1 MNVGFDHDLLS
12 SLYLWFD
19 DRLNYFAEAYQP
31 SITHTFE
38 YVDTLDVPSNYH
50 AYYSPY
56 RQLVSASDKVAVNSF
71 VTIGGVNVVD
81 KNGIYI
87 DYNNGRVLVDTSIY
101 GTSKTLVIT
110 GDFAYKTVNTYITD
124 ETEENVILNSDFI
137 ISPANQTY
145 LQTRGGFS
153 SKIYTVPAVFLTLAN
168 SENKPFAFGG
178 LDNTV
183 TNVRVVVVADS
194 NYTLDGIL
202 SIIRDSARS
211 CFSLIDF
218 ENFPYGEFSHIKS
231 HPYKYEDLSNASSDK
246 CFIEEV
252 VASKLTDRSRE
263 RITSSKD
270 YKIGFLDLQV
280 SKPRNPRAIFKR

>member
-31 SITHTFE
+31 EINHTFE

-56 RQLVSASDKVAVNSF
+56 RQFVSASDKIAVKNF
-71 VTIGGVNVVD
+71 VNINGSTVLD
-81 KNGIYI
+81 RNGIYI
-87 DYNNGRVLVDTSIY
+87 DYNNGRVLVDTSVH
-101 GTSKTLVIT
+101 GASKTLNIT
-110 GDFAYKTVNTYITD
+110 GDFAYKTVNVYITD

-137 ISPANQTY
+137 ISPVNQTY
-145 LQTRGGFS
+145 LQTSGGFS

-183 TNVRVVVVADS
+183 SNIRAVVVADS

-202 SIIRDSARS
+202 SIIRDSARTK
-211 CFSLIDF
+211 FSLIDF
-218 ENFPYGEFSHIKS
+218 EDFPYGEFSHIKS
-231 HPYKYEDLSNASSDK
+231 HPYKYDTLSKSSSSR

-252 VASKLTDRSRE
+252 IASKLTDRSRE

-270 YKIGFLDLQV
+270 YKIGFLDIQV
-280 SKPRNPRAIFKR
+280 SKPRNPRQIFSR